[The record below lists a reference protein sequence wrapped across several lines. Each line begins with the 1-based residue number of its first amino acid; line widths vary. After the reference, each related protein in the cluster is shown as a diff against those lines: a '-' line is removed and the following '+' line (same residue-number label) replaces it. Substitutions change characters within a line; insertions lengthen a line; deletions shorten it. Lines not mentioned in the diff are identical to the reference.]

1 MTAVMERM
9 LTLKEVAQILK
20 VHPLTVYEWVKA
32 GKLRAY
38 KLGRVYRVAEKD
50 LEVFLASSSTEILKE
65 ASYE

>member
-1 MTAVMERM
+1 MERM

-20 VHPLTVYEWVKA
+20 VHHLTVYEWVKA

-50 LEVFLASSSTEILKE
+50 LEVFLASSSIKILKE
-65 ASYE
+65 DPHT